1 MRRFKRSTRWLRSG
15 PPTIL
20 RTSRALRTLH
30 IYLLAFKYLEPW
42 IKFSTILQKLMY
54 EQLFYHFTHSCPG
67 DIEKFASSATSRRR
81 QSREASR
88 PPLSKLPY
96 WSSLQTRCLYHSTS
110 DCHVHSLI
118 VAHSDS
124 SSCKTA
130 RNMNKFTRC
139 FSRSWK
145 ATPQM
150 SCSKSSDLHGL
161 LGTGNN
167 ARGATGLL
175 RTGKADWVPHGKAQR
190 VRDRGDHEPR

>member
-54 EQLFYHFTHSCPG
+54 EQTKTAVKRSLKTTAL
-67 DIEKFASSATSRRR
+67 KT
-81 QSREASR
+81 
-88 PPLSKLPY
+88 PLLVKPS
-96 WSSLQTRCLYHSTS
+96 TRCLYHSTS

-130 RNMNKFTRC
+130 RNMNKFTR
-139 FSRSWK
+139 S
-145 ATPQM
+145 TPQM

-190 VRDRGDHEPR
+190 VRDRGRS

>member
-81 QSREASR
+81 H
-88 PPLSKLPY
+88 
-96 WSSLQTRCLYHSTS
+96 LQTRCLYHSTS

>member
-1 MRRFKRSTRWLRSG
+1 MQHAAIQALNSMV
-15 PPTIL
+15 
-20 RTSRALRTLH
+20 ALRPSNNSANLKST
-30 IYLLAFKYLEPW
+30 PW

-139 FSRSWK
+139 
-145 ATPQM
+145 
-150 SCSKSSDLHGL
+150 SKSSDLH
-161 LGTGNN
+161 
-167 ARGATGLL
+167 ATGLL